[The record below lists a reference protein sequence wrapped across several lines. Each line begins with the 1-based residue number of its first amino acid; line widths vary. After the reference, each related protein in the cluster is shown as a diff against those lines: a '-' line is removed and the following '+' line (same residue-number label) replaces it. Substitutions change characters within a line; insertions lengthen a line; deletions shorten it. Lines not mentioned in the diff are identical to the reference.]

1 MMKFLKSIRAQIV
14 VIMLICYLTPTLL
27 LGEYMGSVLLEDLR
41 AKTET
46 ALTSSAEHAWTLS
59 LQNVQRAVD
68 LAKDATYDGEL
79 TQVCAAYQ
87 AGTTSASEFL
97 RQSRSYIERK

>member
-41 AKTET
+41 ANKVKK
-46 ALTSSAEHAWTLS
+46 A
-59 LQNVQRAVD
+59 
-68 LAKDATYDGEL
+68 
-79 TQVCAAYQ
+79 
-87 AGTTSASEFL
+87 
-97 RQSRSYIERK
+97 